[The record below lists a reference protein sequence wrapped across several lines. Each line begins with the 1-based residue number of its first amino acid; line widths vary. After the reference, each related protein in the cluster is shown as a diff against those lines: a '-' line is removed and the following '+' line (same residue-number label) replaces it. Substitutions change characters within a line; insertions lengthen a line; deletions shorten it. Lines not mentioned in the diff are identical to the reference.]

1 MAENAT
7 QLQVLH
13 QMASHL
19 QELVKLTRIM
29 SYPIIREILET
40 TLNTEEKRLVYD
52 LLDGNRKVVDIQQ
65 LSGVNISNISQW
77 GQEWEKIGIVE
88 PGTRK
93 GRRRRCFDI
102 SMFGLSVPEAQVG
115 EADDDQGNSS

>member
-29 SYPIIREILET
+29 SYPIIKEILET

-52 LLDGNRKVVDIQQ
+52 LLDGNRKMIDIQQ

-88 PGTRK
+88 PSARK
-93 GRRRRCFDI
+93 GRRRKCFDI
-102 SMFGLSVPEAQVG
+102 SMFGLPVSEAPVDK
-115 EADDDQGNSS
+115 ADNVQK